1 MKSFFARGLSLCL
14 MCLFAAGLLTVP
26 ASAVGETEDAELPP
40 YTEDSLADMSWFEDA
55 AVKAAVLAVQHA
67 YQEQWAEEAAAQAGV
82 CNNPNHSKTYQYAY
96 LYMSGTA
103 SGHTKVTMKYK
114 LCTICE
120 SSELVEETSTREGH
134 QSVTMKYMSSNHSGS
149 YTKHTH
155 TYGGT
160 CACGYTITRSVSAG
174 CTAGGCVDPY
184 SVTEP

>member
-67 YQEQWAEEAAAQAGV
+67 YQEQWAEEAAAQAGI

-134 QSVTMKYMSSNHSGS
+134 QSVTMKYMFSNHSGS
-149 YTKHTH
+149 YTKHTP

>member
-120 SSELVEETSTREGH
+120 SSELVEETSKREGH
-134 QSVTMKYMSSNHSGS
+134 
-149 YTKHTH
+149 
-155 TYGGT
+155 
-160 CACGYTITRSVSAG
+160 
-174 CTAGGCVDPY
+174 
-184 SVTEP
+184 